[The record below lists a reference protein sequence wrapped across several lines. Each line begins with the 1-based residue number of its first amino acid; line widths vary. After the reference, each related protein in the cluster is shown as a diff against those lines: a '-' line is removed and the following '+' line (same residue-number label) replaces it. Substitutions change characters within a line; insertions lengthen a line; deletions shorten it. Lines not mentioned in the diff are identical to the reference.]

1 MKQVLVIG
9 AGRSSTYLIDYLLEH
24 APSHDWQITIADLQL
39 DWAEKRAAGH
49 PNARPI
55 AFDLDNQLQL
65 EAEISK
71 SDVVISLAPA
81 DKHLPIAQVCLQH
94 KKSLFTASYVS
105 PGMQAMAAEVEAAGI
120 LFLNELGCD
129 PGIDHMSALAL
140 LDEIRQE
147 GGEITAFYSYTG
159 GLIAPAS
166 DNQPWH
172 YKFSWNP
179 RNVVLAG
186 QPGPARYL
194 ANGVVRY
201 IPYLR
206 LFREKSV
213 LNIPGFGPLEAYANR
228 DSLPYIQQ
236 YGLDGLPTLLRGTL
250 RYPTYCD
257 AWHVFAWLGMTNE
270 QLTFTN
276 CSQLRYRDFLLA
288 FLYPDDA
295 ATVRESFVNTL
306 TNQLGYTSE
315 QLADLLEKFD
325 YLDFFSERCFKQN
338 NGSAA
343 SLLQEILEE
352 KWRLGDDDRD
362 MVVMHHIVN
371 YSLEGKTQTRTST
384 LLLEGAD
391 NYHTAMAKT
400 VGLPLAIA
408 VRHYLT
414 GQIQRTGVHIPIY
427 PELYQPILQ
436 ELGNYGIKFT
446 ESDTAH

>member
-1 MKQVLVIG
+1 MKHVLVIG
-9 AGRSSTYLIDYLLEH
+9 AGRSSTFLIDYLLEH
-24 APSHDWQITIADLQL
+24 APSQNWKLTIADLQL
-39 DWAEKRAAGH
+39 DWAEKRAGGH

-55 AFDLDNQLQL
+55 VFNLDNQLQL
-65 EAEISK
+65 ETEIAQ

-81 DKHLPIAQVCLQH
+81 DKHIQIAQVCLKY

-105 PGMQAMAAEVEAAGI
+105 PAMQAMTAEVEAAGI

-140 LDEIRQE
+140 LQEIRQQ
-147 GGEITAFYSYTG
+147 GSEITAFYSYTG

-186 QPGPARYL
+186 QPGPARYQ
-194 ANGVVRY
+194 ANGVIRY

-213 LNIPGFGPLEAYANR
+213 LEIPGFGPLEAYANR
-228 DSLPYIQQ
+228 DSLPYIEQ
-236 YGLDGLPTLLRGTL
+236 YGLQGIPTLLRGTL
-250 RYPTYCD
+250 RYPSFCD

-276 CSQLRYRDFLLA
+276 CTQLRFRDFLLA

-295 ATVRESFVNTL
+295 ATVRESFVQTL
-306 TNQLGYTSE
+306 TNQLGYNPY
-315 QLADLLEKFD
+315 QIADLLEKFD
-325 YLDFFSERCFKQN
+325 YLDFFSDRCFKQDS
-338 NGSAA
+338 GSAA

-362 MVVMHHIVN
+362 LVVMHHLVN
-371 YSLEGKTQTRTST
+371 YKQNGKLHSRSSTLILEGD
-384 LLLEGAD
+384 D
-391 NYHTAMAKT
+391 NFHTAMAKT
-400 VGLPLAIA
+400 VGLPLAMA
-408 VRHYLT
+408 VRHYLEGT
-414 GQIQRTGVHIPIY
+414 ITLKGVHIPIQ
-427 PELYQPILQ
+427 PEIYLPILA
-436 ELGNYGIKFT
+436 ELANYGIRFQ
-446 ESDTAH
+446 ESQA

>member
-1 MKQVLVIG
+1 M
-9 AGRSSTYLIDYLLEH
+9 
-24 APSHDWQITIADLQL
+24 QL
-39 DWAEKRAAGH
+39 DWAQKRANGH
-49 PNARPI
+49 PNSRAI
-55 AFDLDNQLQL
+55 AFNLNDPAQL
-65 EAEISK
+65 ADEIK
-71 SDVVISLAPA
+71 QSDVVISLAPA
-81 DKHLPIAQVCLQH
+81 DKHVQVAEVCLQF

-105 PGMQAMAAEVEAAGI
+105 PAMEAMADDVKKAGI
-120 LFLNELGCD
+120 LFLNEMGCD

-140 LDEIRQE
+140 IAEIRKL

-166 DNQPWH
+166 DDQPWH

-213 LNIPGFGPLEAYANR
+213 LDIPGFGPLEAYANR
-228 DSLPYIQQ
+228 DSLPYIEQ
-236 YGLDGLPTLLRGTL
+236 YGLNGLPTLLRGTL
-250 RYPTYCD
+250 RYPSYCD

-270 QLTFTN
+270 QLHFEN
-276 CSQLRYRDFLLA
+276 CTQLRYRDFLLA
-288 FLYPDDA
+288 FLYPDNA

-306 TNQLGYTSE
+306 THQLGYNPAQVT
-315 QLADLLEKFD
+315 DLLEKFD
-325 YLDFFSERCFKQN
+325 YLDFFGEGRFKQTS
-338 NGSAA
+338 GSAA
-343 SLLQEILEE
+343 SLLQELLED
-352 KWRLGDDDRD
+352 KWQLGPDDRD
-362 MVVMHHIVN
+362 LIVMHHIVN
-371 YSLEGKTQTRTST
+371 YRLDGKNQSRSST

-408 VRHYLT
+408 VRHYLE
-414 GQIQRTGVHIPIY
+414 GSIQLTGVHIPIY
-427 PELYQPILQ
+427 AELYEPILA
-436 ELGNYGIKFT
+436 ELSSYGIQFIENHT
-446 ESDTAH
+446 SN

>member
-9 AGRSSTYLIDYLLEH
+9 AGRSSTFLIDYLLEH
-24 APSHDWQITIADLQL
+24 APSQNWKLTIADLQL
-39 DWAEKRAAGH
+39 DWAEKRANGH

-55 AFDLDNQLQL
+55 AFDLENQHQL
-65 EAEISK
+65 EAEIAQC
-71 SDVVISLAPA
+71 DVVISLAPA
-81 DKHLPIAQVCLQH
+81 DKHLAIAQVCLKH

-105 PGMQAMAAEVEAAGI
+105 PGMKAMAAEVEAAGI

-140 LDEIRQE
+140 LQEIRLQ

-186 QPGPARYL
+186 QPGPARYQ
-194 ANGVVRY
+194 ANGVIRY

-213 LNIPGFGPLEAYANR
+213 LEIPGFGPLEAYANR
-228 DSLPYIQQ
+228 DSLPYIEQ
-236 YGLDGLPTLLRGTL
+236 YGLQGIPTLLRGTL
-250 RYPTYCD
+250 RYPSFCD

-270 QLTFTN
+270 QLLFYN
-276 CSQLRYRDFLLA
+276 CTQLRYRDFLLA

-295 ATVRESFVNTL
+295 PTVRESFVHTL
-306 TNQLGYTSE
+306 TNQLGYNPF
-315 QLADLLEKFD
+315 QIADLLEKFD
-325 YLDFFSERCFKQN
+325 YLDFFSDRCFKQET
-338 NGSAA
+338 GSAA

-362 MVVMHHIVN
+362 LVVMHHLVN
-371 YSLEGKTQTRTST
+371 YKQNGKLHSRSATLILEGD
-384 LLLEGAD
+384 D
-391 NYHTAMAKT
+391 NFHTAMAKT
-400 VGLPLAIA
+400 VGLPLAMA
-408 VRHYLT
+408 VRHYLEGT
-414 GQIQRTGVHIPIY
+414 ITLKGVHIPIQ
-427 PELYQPILQ
+427 PEIYLPILT
-436 ELGNYGIKFT
+436 ELANYGIQFQ
-446 ESDTAH
+446 ESQA